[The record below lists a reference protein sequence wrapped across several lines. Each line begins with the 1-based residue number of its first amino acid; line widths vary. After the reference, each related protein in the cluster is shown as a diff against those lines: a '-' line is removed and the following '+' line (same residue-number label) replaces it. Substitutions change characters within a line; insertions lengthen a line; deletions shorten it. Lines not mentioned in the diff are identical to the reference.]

1 MKLSEMLKDDS
12 VTLFTLE
19 GQLKVCGC
27 LIVMIVAIAGMIA
40 SCWAIVY
47 SVFDWRK
54 QELHAYASIVKEWNL
69 EHRIRFE
76 DL

>member
-47 SVFDWRK
+47 VSTLH
-54 QELHAYASIVKEWNL
+54 ELICVGL
-69 EHRIRFE
+69 
-76 DL
+76 

>member
-47 SVFDWRK
+47 VSTLN
-54 QELHAYASIVKEWNL
+54 ELICVGL
-69 EHRIRFE
+69 
-76 DL
+76 